1 MTTKTGGRSLDVAL
15 LLLRVGIGASMF
27 FFHGWGK
34 ISGGPDRWAGV
45 GGAMSNLGIDF
56 LPAFWGFLAAI
67 SESLGSVLLA
77 VGLLSRPSAALLAC
91 TMSVAALGHLARP
104 EGSPGAGL
112 SGASH
117 ALELLVVYVALVLT
131 GSGRLSLDHL
141 LRRRRK

>member
-1 MTTKTGGRSLDVAL
+1 MTTQTGGRSLDVAL

-27 FFHGWGK
+27 SFHGWGK
-34 ISGGPDRWAGV
+34 ISGGPDRWARV

-77 VGLLSRPSAALLAC
+77 VGLLSRPSAAFLAC
-91 TMSVAALGHLARP
+91 TRSVAALGHLTRP
-104 EGSPGAGL
+104 PGAPGAGL

-131 GSGRLSLDHL
+131 GPGRLSLDRL
-141 LRRRRK
+141 LRRRK